1 MARKHHTTICREGWY
16 FLVIMGFIVGGAM
29 MRQINLLM
37 VIAGMMGGLLLY
49 NWRAVVVAMKG
60 LEVRRRLPEG
70 ICAGDLLV
78 VDLELTSTCGRG
90 SARSIAVEDK
100 IRRDGS
106 RRASEQQRGRVLFPP
121 VPAGTIGH
129 ASYQGRLLRRGRYR
143 FGPMVASTRFPLGFV
158 RRTLRI
164 DAMATM
170 MVCPR
175 LGRLTPAWG
184 SLHKQALRGVRRV
197 RRQQNVMDAEF
208 FGLRDWQE
216 GDSQRS
222 IHWRTSARRG
232 GLVVKQSV
240 QQRQQDL
247 LLVIDLWQPD
257 KPSEDQLEH
266 VERAV
271 SFAATVVADL
281 CRHGGSQLD
290 VAISGAT
297 PETTRGT
304 ASMAR
309 LNELMEQL
317 AVVDAHAGDGL
328 FDLVRRARR
337 NSRRDTTTLVVG
349 TRPVDFA
356 RPREEGWMP
365 SDPPPDDR
373 LGGPVIAIDASS
385 DTLQQYFVADSS

>member
-1 MARKHHTTICREGWY
+1 MARKHHTAICREGWY
-16 FLVIMGFIVGGAM
+16 FLVVMGFIIGGAM
-29 MRQINLLM
+29 MREINLLM
-37 VIAGMMGGLLLY
+37 VIAGMMWGLFLY
-49 NWRAVVVAMKG
+49 NGRAVVVAMKG
-60 LEVRRRLPEG
+60 LDVRRRLPER

-78 VDLELTSTCGRG
+78 VDLELTKTGGRG

-100 IRRDGS
+100 ICREGS
-106 RRASEQQRGRVLFPP
+106 RRASEQQWGRVLFPA

-164 DAMATM
+164 NDLAMMT
-170 MVCPR
+170 VCPR

-197 RRQQNVMDAEF
+197 RRQQNVVDAEF

-216 GDSQRS
+216 GDSRRS

-247 LLVIDLWQPD
+247 LLVIDLWQPG
-257 KPSEDQLEH
+257 KPTEDQLEH
-266 VERAV
+266 VEQAV

-317 AVVDAHAGDGL
+317 AVVDAHAGGGL
-328 FDLVRRARR
+328 LDLVHRARR
-337 NSRRDTTTLVVG
+337 HTRRDTTTLVVS
-349 TRPVDFA
+349 TRPVDFT
-356 RPREEGWMP
+356 RPREGWTP
-365 SDPPPDDR
+365 NDQPPDDR

-385 DTLQQYFVADSS
+385 DTLQQYFVAESS